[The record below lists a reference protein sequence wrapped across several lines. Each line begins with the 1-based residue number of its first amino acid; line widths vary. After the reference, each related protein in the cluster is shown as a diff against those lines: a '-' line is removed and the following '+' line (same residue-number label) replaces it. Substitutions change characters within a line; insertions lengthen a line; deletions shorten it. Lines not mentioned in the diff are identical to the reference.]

1 MEQKQRKFTKNIFVL
16 DVNAKTLCGVIA
28 KQSSQPYCQIK
39 IGRVIAFK
47 PVKNP
52 EPKGYVLNVPGP
64 GAYRIQDGQD
74 VISVML
80 TSCGVEAT
88 TERWEEWKFEGVS
101 VTPMATR
108 VQHNGVMVDA
118 EIKYCKG
125 MGIIQPYMKNDFDR
139 NEMPD
144 LPGVMRSNYDIRE
157 LRQKIK
163 NEREMAPRPQVQSV
177 VPREESRWMD
187 EDEAKVSDEMR
198 EAAPSASRLERLR
211 EARANMFK
219 EVEAGVSWNL
229 SHQGEEAADGGEDGN
244 HDDHRADEDEQ
255 GEDASDD
262 EQPKTHITKEYIE
275 KVAKQVKLKD
285 ERFMSLSSAMPQAS
299 GGFDRMIVTKKLK
312 WQNVPLYCFDE
323 STKRYE
329 LQCVGACER
338 VAFVSKDMSLIIL
351 PVGV

>member
-1 MEQKQRKFTKNIFVL
+1 MEQKQRRFTKNIFVL
-16 DVNAKTLCGVIA
+16 DANAKTLCGAIA
-28 KQSSQPYCQIK
+28 KLSSQPYCQIK

-74 VISVML
+74 IISLML
-80 TSCGVEAT
+80 TPHGIEAT

-125 MGIIQPYMKNDFDR
+125 MGIVQPYMRNDFDR

-144 LPGVMRSNYDIRE
+144 LPGVMRSNYDVRE

-163 NEREMAPRPQVQSV
+163 NERESAPRLQVQSV
-177 VPREESRWMD
+177 APREESRWMD
-187 EDEAKVSDEMR
+187 DDEAKVDE
-198 EAAPSASRLERLR
+198 EAKEMIPGIGRLEKLR
-211 EARANMFK
+211 EARSNVFK
-219 EVEAGVSWNL
+219 EVEAGVNWNL
-229 SHQGEEAADGGEDGN
+229 DEKDEEDRDEREDEERVKTLS
-244 HDDHRADEDEQ
+244 DDDEQ

-262 EQPKTHITKEYIE
+262 EHPKTHITKEYIE
-275 KVAKQVKLKD
+275 KVAKQIKLKD

-323 STKRYE
+323 SSKRYE

>member
-16 DVNAKTLCGVIA
+16 DANAKTLCGVIA
-28 KQSSQPYCQIK
+28 KQGSQPYCQIK

-74 VISVML
+74 IISVML

-125 MGIIQPYMKNDFDR
+125 MGIVQPYMKNDFDR

-187 EDEAKVSDEMR
+187 EDEAKVSEEMK
-198 EAAPSASRLERLR
+198 EAAPNANRLERLR
-211 EARANMFK
+211 EARASMFK

-229 SHQGEEAADGGEDGN
+229 SHQGEERADGDEDGD
-244 HDDHRADEDEQ
+244 HDDHRTDEDEQ

>member
-28 KQSSQPYCQIK
+28 KQSLQPYCQIK

-47 PVKNP
+47 PVKSP

-80 TSCGVEAT
+80 TLCGVEAT

-125 MGIIQPYMKNDFDR
+125 MGIVQPYMKNDFDR

-163 NEREMAPRPQVQSV
+163 NEREMAPRPQVQNTV
-177 VPREESRWMD
+177 LREESRWMD
-187 EDEAKVSDEMR
+187 EDEARVSEEMK
-198 EAAPSASRLERLR
+198 EAASSVSRLEGLR

-219 EVEAGVSWNL
+219 EVEVGVSWNL
-229 SHQGEEAADGGEDGN
+229 SHQGEERADKDEDED
-244 HDDHRADEDEQ
+244 HDDYRADEDER

-262 EQPKTHITKEYIE
+262 EQLKTHITKEYIE

>member
-28 KQSSQPYCQIK
+28 KQSLQPYCQIK

-47 PVKNP
+47 PVKSP

-80 TSCGVEAT
+80 TLCGVEAT

-125 MGIIQPYMKNDFDR
+125 MGIVQPYMKNDFDR

-144 LPGVMRSNYDIRE
+144 LPGVMRSSYDIRE

-163 NEREMAPRPQVQSV
+163 NEREMAPRPQVQSTV
-177 VPREESRWMD
+177 LREESRWMD
-187 EDEAKVSDEMR
+187 EDEARVSEEMK
-198 EAAPSASRLERLR
+198 EAASSVSRLEGLR

-219 EVEAGVSWNL
+219 EVEVGVSWNL
-229 SHQGEEAADGGEDGN
+229 SHQGEERADKDEDED
-244 HDDHRADEDEQ
+244 HDDYQADEDER

-262 EQPKTHITKEYIE
+262 EQLKTHITKEYIE

>member
-28 KQSSQPYCQIK
+28 KQSLQPYCQIK

-47 PVKNP
+47 PVKSP

-80 TSCGVEAT
+80 TLCGVEAT

-125 MGIIQPYMKNDFDR
+125 MGIVQPYMKNDFDR

-144 LPGVMRSNYDIRE
+144 LPGVMRSSYDIRE

-163 NEREMAPRPQVQSV
+163 NEREMAPRPQVQSTV
-177 VPREESRWMD
+177 LREESRWMD
-187 EDEAKVSDEMR
+187 EDEARVSEEMK
-198 EAAPSASRLERLR
+198 EAASSVSRLEGLR

-219 EVEAGVSWNL
+219 EVEVGVSWNL
-229 SHQGEEAADGGEDGN
+229 SHQGEERADKDEDED
-244 HDDHRADEDEQ
+244 HDGYRADEDER

-262 EQPKTHITKEYIE
+262 EQLKTHITKEYIE

>member
-28 KQSSQPYCQIK
+28 KQSSQSYCQIK

-74 VISVML
+74 IISIML

-125 MGIIQPYMKNDFDR
+125 MGIVQPYMKNDFDR

-163 NEREMAPRPQVQSV
+163 NEREMAPRPQVQSA

-187 EDEAKVSDEMR
+187 EDEARVSEEMK
-198 EAAPSASRLERLR
+198 EAASSASRLERLR

-229 SHQGEEAADGGEDGN
+229 SHQGEERADEGVDED
-244 HDDHRADEDEQ
+244 HDDHQADEDEQ
-255 GEDASDD
+255 EEDASDD
-262 EQPKTHITKEYIE
+262 EQLKTHITKEYIE

-351 PVGV
+351 PIGV

>member
-28 KQSSQPYCQIK
+28 KQSLQPYCQIK

-47 PVKNP
+47 PVKSP

-80 TSCGVEAT
+80 TLCGVEAT

-125 MGIIQPYMKNDFDR
+125 MGIVQPYMKNDFDR

-163 NEREMAPRPQVQSV
+163 NEREMAPRPQVQSTV
-177 VPREESRWMD
+177 LREESRWMD
-187 EDEAKVSDEMR
+187 EDEARVSEEMK
-198 EAAPSASRLERLR
+198 EAASSVSRLEGLR

-219 EVEAGVSWNL
+219 EVEVGVSWNL
-229 SHQGEEAADGGEDGN
+229 SHQGEERADKDEDED
-244 HDDHRADEDEQ
+244 HDDYRADEDER

-262 EQPKTHITKEYIE
+262 EQLKTHITKEYIE

>member
-28 KQSSQPYCQIK
+28 KQSLQPYCQIK

-47 PVKNP
+47 PVKSP

-125 MGIIQPYMKNDFDR
+125 MGIVQPYMKNDFDR

-144 LPGVMRSNYDIRE
+144 LPGVMRSSYDIRE

-163 NEREMAPRPQVQSV
+163 NEREMAPRPQVQSTV
-177 VPREESRWMD
+177 LREESRWMD
-187 EDEAKVSDEMR
+187 EDEARVSEEMK
-198 EAAPSASRLERLR
+198 EATSSVSRLEGLR

-219 EVEAGVSWNL
+219 EVEVGVSWNL
-229 SHQGEEAADGGEDGN
+229 SHRGEEKADKDEDED
-244 HDDHRADEDEQ
+244 HDDYQADEDER

-262 EQPKTHITKEYIE
+262 EQLKTHITKEYIE